1 MDPSNL
7 ILAIAALIL
16 ITIFTK
22 PESSS
27 YPLDEDAECMHQVSS
42 FVELDPREVKQFDM
56 LNDERVIGN
65 SELECKPESFGYS
78 AEEAERLFPDV
89 KFGECKERYKHKDR
103 FVYIEGD
110 TLYMNCT
117 GKYKGKYVLGVNYTQ
132 EEFGYYDFDNEPK
145 EYKKPVSIGDVEY
158 VLATCDPDRVE
169 DLEQIAYRN
178 RLNQASL
185 LRAQSSLKS
194 PPINIAMVVL
204 DSVSRRSFYR
214 KLPETV
220 SFLNSQLTDH
230 SVFDFLVHH
239 VMGEYSCD
247 SFMPTFFGD
256 MPYKRLKENTKG
268 DEHYERSLWKILHER
283 VISTLGLCNHDGQ

>member
-7 ILAIAALIL
+7 ILAIATLIL

-22 PESSS
+22 PKSSS
-27 YPLDEDAECMHQVSS
+27 SDLFDEDAECIHQVSS
-42 FVELDPREVKQFDM
+42 FVELDPREVKHFD
-56 LNDERVIGN
+56 LFNDERVIRN

-89 KFGECKERYKHKDR
+89 KFPECKERYKYKDR

-117 GKYKGKYVLGVNYTQ
+117 GKYKGKYVLGVNYPQ
-132 EEFGYYDFDNEPK
+132 EEFGYYDFDHEPK
-145 EYKKPVSIGDVEY
+145 EYNKPVSIGDVEY
-158 VLATCDPDRVE
+158 VLATCDPDRV
-169 DLEQIAYRN
+169 DNFEQIAYRN
-178 RLNQASL
+178 RVNQASL
-185 LRAQSSLKS
+185 QRASKSLKS

-220 SFLNSQLTDH
+220 SFLNSQMPNH
-230 SVFDFLVHH
+230 SVYDFLVHH

-256 MPYKRLKENTKG
+256 MPYKRLKGDMKG
-268 DEHYERSLWKILHER
+268 DEHYEQSIWKILHER
-283 VISTLGLCNHDGQ
+283 VIH